1 MKNNILE
8 SIQENYNNIG
18 KFRNYKL
25 INAQNINSINYLIN
39 TSKQKF
45 ALRTFGNNS
54 QINKME
60 KICEIMDFCVT
71 NNAKVYRPIKTTDGT
86 FVIPGEKAFL
96 TEFYT
101 GTHFSGSEKEII
113 SVAKALAKLHK
124 TLEAVKIQ
132 YNFRTN
138 QSYYKIITDAEIKKI
153 IGLLKKK
160 TDPIDIKINKKMPY
174 IIERIQNISK
184 KTTDSKIKHH
194 LIHHDLH
201 PGNIIFQNKNVNV
214 IIDFNSMRKG
224 YRIEDVGFAGF
235 RFAEQHS
242 TTKDMI
248 KNKLNLFCNTYNKE
262 NELSSKELGNLSVL
276 LEKKFLGRISYI
288 LRKRYFRNDNSWIV
302 DFDKNINFLKI
313 IQGLFK

>member
-18 KFRNYKL
+18 KCRNYKL

-45 ALRTFGNNS
+45 VLRTFSNNS

-71 NNAKVYRPIKTTDGT
+71 NDAKVYRPIKTNDGT
-86 FVIPGEKAFL
+86 FVIPREKAFL

-113 SVAKALAKLHK
+113 SVAKTLAKLHK
-124 TLEAVKIQ
+124 TLEIVKIQ

-262 NELSSKELGNLSVL
+262 NELSSKELENLSVL

-302 DFDKNINFLKI
+302 DFDKNIKFLKI
-313 IQGLFK
+313 IQGLFE

>member
-18 KFRNYKL
+18 KCRNYKL

-45 ALRTFGNNS
+45 VLRTFSNNS

-71 NNAKVYRPIKTTDGT
+71 NDAKVYRPIKTNDGT
-86 FVIPGEKAFL
+86 FVIPREKAFL

-113 SVAKALAKLHK
+113 SVAKALARLHK

-262 NELSSKELGNLSVL
+262 NELSSKELENLSVL
-276 LEKKFLGRISYI
+276 LEKKFLGRISYV

-302 DFDKNINFLKI
+302 DFDKNIKFLKI
-313 IQGLFK
+313 IQGLF